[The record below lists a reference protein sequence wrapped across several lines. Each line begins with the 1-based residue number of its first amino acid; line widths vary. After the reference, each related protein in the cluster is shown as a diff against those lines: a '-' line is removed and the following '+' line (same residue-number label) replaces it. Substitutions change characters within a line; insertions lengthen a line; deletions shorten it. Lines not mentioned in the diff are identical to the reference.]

1 MHYLYNRNNNF
12 KILMKKII
20 FSILALLFFN
30 GISSA
35 QNLKLVTYNI
45 RLDLESDGENKW
57 SNRKDFWASQINFY
71 EPDVFG
77 IQEALPHQV
86 TDIASAL
93 PGYSYVG
100 IGRDGIGKGESSNIF
115 FKKDRF
121 KMVQEK
127 TFWLSETPE
136 KISKGW
142 DAALNRVCTYV
153 LLKDNKTKKSF
164 WVFNAHLDHI
174 GELARTN
181 AIQLILSKIKEVNTK
196 KLPVFVI
203 GDFNTEPNEQRI
215 TDLKKQMD
223 DSYDITKQKP
233 FGPNGT
239 FNAFQYFEPVK
250 KRIDYIFLSKNNPFK
265 VVKYAVLT
273 DSKNLKFPS
282 DHFPVLV
289 EIQLN

>member
-1 MHYLYNRNNNF
+1 
-12 KILMKKII
+12 MKQ
-20 FSILALLFFN
+20 FFLSVF
-30 GISSA
+30 IVISVFSSA
-35 QNLKLVTYNI
+35 QNLKLMTYNI

-57 SNRKDFWASQINFY
+57 SNRKDFWASQITFY

-93 PGYSYVG
+93 PEYSYVG

-121 KMVQEK
+121 KMVQEN

-136 KISKGW
+136 KMSKGW
-142 DAALNRVCTYV
+142 DAALNRVCTYA
-153 LLKDNKTKKSF
+153 LLKDKKTKKAF
-164 WVFNAHLDHI
+164 WIFNAHFDHI

-181 AIQLILSKIKEVNTK
+181 SIQLIQSKIKSLNTK
-196 KLPVFVI
+196 NYPVFLM
-203 GDFNTEPNEQRI
+203 GDFNSEPSEERI
-215 TDLKKQMD
+215 VNLSKQMD

-233 FGPNGT
+233 FGPAGT
-239 FNAFQYFEPVK
+239 FNAFQYFEPVT

-265 VVKYAVLT
+265 VLKYAVLT

-289 EIQLN
+289 ELQLN

>member
-1 MHYLYNRNNNF
+1 
-12 KILMKKII
+12 MKQ
-20 FSILALLFFN
+20 FFLSVF
-30 GISSA
+30 IVISVFSSA
-35 QNLKLVTYNI
+35 QNLKLMTYNI

-57 SNRKDFWASQINFY
+57 SNRKDFWASQITFY

-86 TDIASAL
+86 TDIASVL
-93 PGYSYVG
+93 PEYSYVG

-121 KMVQEK
+121 KMVQEN

-196 KLPVFVI
+196 NFPVFLT

-233 FGPNGT
+233 FGPTGT
-239 FNAFQYFEPVK
+239 FNAFQYFEPVT

-265 VVKYAVLT
+265 VAKYAVLT

-289 EIQLN
+289 ELQLN

>member
-1 MHYLYNRNNNF
+1 
-12 KILMKKII
+12 MKKII

-239 FNAFQYFEPVK
+239 FNAFQYFEPVT

-265 VVKYAVLT
+265 VLKHAVLT
-273 DSKNLKFPS
+273 DAKNLKFPS

>member
-1 MHYLYNRNNNF
+1 
-12 KILMKKII
+12 MKKIF
-20 FSILALLFFN
+20 FSILVLLIFN

-35 QNLKLVTYNI
+35 QNLKLMTYNI

-57 SNRKDFWASQINFY
+57 SNRKDFWASQITFY

-93 PGYSYVG
+93 PEYSYVG

-121 KMVQEK
+121 KMVQEN

-196 KLPVFVI
+196 NFPVFLT

-233 FGPNGT
+233 FGPTGT
-239 FNAFQYFEPVK
+239 FNAFQYFEPVT

-265 VVKYAVLT
+265 VLKYAVLT

-289 EIQLN
+289 ELQLN

>member
-1 MHYLYNRNNNF
+1 
-12 KILMKKII
+12 MKQ
-20 FSILALLFFN
+20 LFLSVF
-30 GISSA
+30 IVISVFSSA

-93 PGYSYVG
+93 PEYSYVG

-142 DAALNRVCTYV
+142 DAAFNRVCTYV

-174 GELARTN
+174 GEFARTN

-215 TDLKKQMD
+215 SDLKKQMD
-223 DSYDITKQKP
+223 DSYDISKQKP

-239 FNAFQYFEPVK
+239 FNAFQYFEPVT

-265 VVKYAVLT
+265 VLKYAILT

-289 EIQLN
+289 ELQLN

>member
-1 MHYLYNRNNNF
+1 
-12 KILMKKII
+12 MKQFFLSVFIVI
-20 FSILALLFFN
+20 SVFS
-30 GISSA
+30 ST

-93 PGYSYVG
+93 PEYSYVG

-174 GELARTN
+174 GEFARTN

-215 TDLKKQMD
+215 SDLKKQMD
-223 DSYDITKQKP
+223 DSYDISKQKP

-239 FNAFQYFEPVK
+239 FNAFQYFEPVT

-265 VVKYAVLT
+265 VLKYAILT

-289 EIQLN
+289 ELQLN

>member
-1 MHYLYNRNNNF
+1 
-12 KILMKKII
+12 MKKII

-174 GELARTN
+174 GEFARTN

-239 FNAFQYFEPVK
+239 FNAFQYFEPVT

-265 VVKYAVLT
+265 VLKHAVLT
-273 DSKNLKFPS
+273 DAKNLKFPS

>member
-1 MHYLYNRNNNF
+1 
-12 KILMKKII
+12 MKQ
-20 FSILALLFFN
+20 LFLSVF
-30 GISSA
+30 IVISVFSSA
-35 QNLKLVTYNI
+35 QNLKLMTYNI
-45 RLDLESDGENKW
+45 RLDLEFDGENKW
-57 SNRKDFWASQINFY
+57 SNRKDFWASQITFY

-86 TDIASAL
+86 IDIASAL
-93 PGYSYVG
+93 PEYSYVG

-121 KMVQEK
+121 KMVQEN

-196 KLPVFVI
+196 NFPVFLT
-203 GDFNTEPNEQRI
+203 GDFNTEPSEQRI
-215 TDLKKQMD
+215 ADLKKQMD
-223 DSYDITKQKP
+223 DSYDTTKQKP
-233 FGPNGT
+233 FGPTGT
-239 FNAFQYFEPVK
+239 FNAFQYFEPVT

-289 EIQLN
+289 ELQLN

>member
-1 MHYLYNRNNNF
+1 
-12 KILMKKII
+12 MKQLFLSVFIVI
-20 FSILALLFFN
+20 SVFS
-30 GISSA
+30 ST

-57 SNRKDFWASQINFY
+57 SNRKDIWASQINFY

-93 PGYSYVG
+93 PEYSYVG

-142 DAALNRVCTYV
+142 DAAFNRVCTYV

-174 GELARTN
+174 GEFARTN

-215 TDLKKQMD
+215 SDLKKQMD
-223 DSYDITKQKP
+223 DSYDISKQKP

-239 FNAFQYFEPVK
+239 FNAFQYFEPVT

-265 VVKYAVLT
+265 VLKYAILT

-289 EIQLN
+289 ELQLN

>member
-136 KISKGW
+136 NISKGW

-239 FNAFQYFEPVK
+239 FNAFQYFEPVT

-265 VVKYAVLT
+265 VLKHAVLT
-273 DSKNLKFPS
+273 DAKNLKFPS

>member
-93 PGYSYVG
+93 PEYSYVG

-142 DAALNRVCTYV
+142 DAAFNRVCTYV

-174 GELARTN
+174 GEFARTN

-215 TDLKKQMD
+215 SDLKKQMD
-223 DSYDITKQKP
+223 DSYDISKQKP

-239 FNAFQYFEPVK
+239 FNAFQYFEPVT

-265 VVKYAVLT
+265 VLKYAILT

-289 EIQLN
+289 ELQLN

>member
-1 MHYLYNRNNNF
+1 
-12 KILMKKII
+12 MKQ
-20 FSILALLFFN
+20 FFLSVF
-30 GISSA
+30 IVISVFSSA
-35 QNLKLVTYNI
+35 QNLKLMTYNI

-57 SNRKDFWASQINFY
+57 SNRKDFWASQITFY

-93 PGYSYVG
+93 PEYSYVG

-121 KMVQEK
+121 KMVQEN

-196 KLPVFVI
+196 NFPVFLT

-223 DSYDITKQKP
+223 DSYYITKQKP
-233 FGPNGT
+233 FGPTGT
-239 FNAFQYFEPVK
+239 FNAFQYFEPVT

-265 VVKYAVLT
+265 VLKYAILT

-289 EIQLN
+289 ELQLN